1 VHAGWKEP
9 HAARTGGEVQ
19 FMPYPDG
26 PELHMLKR
34 VVYIIE
40 HNIYRK
46 NVGCN
51 RYFATLS
58 SDKSVNFDDV
68 WEDKDIWINL
78 DPRPS
83 TNFDGFNANTK
94 PKEITI
100 AAQSFRR
107 NVWFVTAVLVHEL
120 AHVAGAPPDGLKSNP
135 RWDDAEKS
143 LLHCGLRAFYHLG
156 ERTKATATSESPPP
170 AADSETVTA

>member
-1 VHAGWKEP
+1 MQHARVTKS
-9 HAARTGGEVQ
+9 

-26 PELHMLKR
+26 PELHVLKR
-34 VVYIIE
+34 AVYIIE
-40 HNIYRK
+40 HNIYKK

-58 SDKSVNFDDV
+58 SQKPVSFDDV
-68 WEDKDIWINL
+68 WDDEKVWINF
-78 DPRPS
+78 DPRS
-83 TNFDGFNANTK
+83 IADFYGFNSNDH

-100 AAQSFRR
+100 AARSFRR
-107 NVWFVTAVLVHEL
+107 NVWFVTAVVVHEL
-120 AHVAGAPPDGLKSNP
+120 AHVAGAPPDGLKTNP

-156 ERTKATATSESPPP
+156 ERTKATAMSERPPP
-170 AADSETVTA
+170 AIDSESASA